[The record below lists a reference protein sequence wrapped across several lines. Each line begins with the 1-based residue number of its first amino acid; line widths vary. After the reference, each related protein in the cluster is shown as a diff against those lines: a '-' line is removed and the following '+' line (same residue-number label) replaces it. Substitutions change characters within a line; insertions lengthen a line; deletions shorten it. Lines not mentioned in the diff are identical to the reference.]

1 MLAILRPTKFWFF
14 PLTRIGSCLS
24 IAHQQ
29 SNLNSFGQYFGWSDP
44 TGQLNYA
51 VFAIILNNTCKLS
64 KFENAVSLMI
74 SLTCFKL
81 VFIDQFP
88 RSFLQFFTVE
98 RKGKD
103 CSDFF
108 PLKTIMADYSVPVC
122 IIQCA
127 RRLYTESNQSVYNRP
142 LALRGHVTSLL
153 WKWKLHDFA
162 FETLLVGHL

>member
-64 KFENAVSLMI
+64 KFENAVTLMI

-88 RSFLQFFTVE
+88 RSFLQFFTVWME
-98 RKGKD
+98 RKRYEL
-103 CSDFF
+103 F
-108 PLKTIMADYSVPVC
+108 PCKNIHVLAEITY
-122 IIQCA
+122 
-127 RRLYTESNQSVYNRP
+127 NSVYSDYTQSNNR
-142 LALRGHVTSLL
+142 LSSIVHLFLL
-153 WKWKLHDFA
+153 
-162 FETLLVGHL
+162 

>member
-64 KFENAVSLMI
+64 KFENAVTLMI
-74 SLTCFKL
+74 SLTGFKL
-81 VFIDQFP
+81 VFINQFP
-88 RSFLQFFTVE
+88 RSFLQFFTVWMDSWDSNLVSGLGFLLILVY
-98 RKGKD
+98 KGQGRPHLRYSPLRPVFQKIKFFR
-103 CSDFF
+103 SDHY
-108 PLKTIMADYSVPVC
+108 IW
-122 IIQCA
+122 
-127 RRLYTESNQSVYNRP
+127 N
-142 LALRGHVTSLL
+142 LL
-153 WKWKLHDFA
+153 
-162 FETLLVGHL
+162 

>member
-122 IIQCA
+122 KINVHA
-127 RRLYTESNQSVYNRP
+127 GYTQKVISLSTILCNNQAY
-142 LALRGHVTSLL
+142 GT
-153 WKWKLHDFA
+153 W
-162 FETLLVGHL
+162 HLCRAGELKK